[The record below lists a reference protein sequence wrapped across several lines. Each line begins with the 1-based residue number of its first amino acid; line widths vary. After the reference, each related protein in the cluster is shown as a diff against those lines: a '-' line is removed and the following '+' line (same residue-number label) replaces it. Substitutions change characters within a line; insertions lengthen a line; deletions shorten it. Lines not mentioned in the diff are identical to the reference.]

1 MSMYHSFDIEIAEK
15 IGLENAIVLE
25 QIRTEIGYYK
35 SSKQNFHNGKYWSCN
50 TGTAVQ
56 SMFPYWNIEKI
67 CQTLKNLRDVGLIEG
82 YRSFENDKFL
92 YYHTLTEKGISLIG
106 GAVNE

>member
-1 MSMYHSFDIEIAEK
+1 MSIYQSFSVELAEK

-25 QIRTEIGYYK
+25 QIRTEIEYYK
-35 SSKQNFHNGKYWSCN
+35 SSKQNFYNGKYWSCN